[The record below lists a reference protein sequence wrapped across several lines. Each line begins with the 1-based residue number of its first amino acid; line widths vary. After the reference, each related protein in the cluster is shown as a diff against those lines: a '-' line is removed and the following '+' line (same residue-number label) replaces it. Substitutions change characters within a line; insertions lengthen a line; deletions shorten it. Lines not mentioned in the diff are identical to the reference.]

1 MASMDDVE
9 QILEKLNNS
18 LGATNEAISSFR
30 QVITQFNSTG
40 RQADD
45 FLSDFNHNLG
55 TSNREL
61 NDSSKRLEKFKNATQ
76 QAKTSLT
83 SSFQSIGEG
92 SESGAKALKGFV
104 DGIGHA
110 VNGLAGR

>member
-83 SSFQSIGEG
+83 
-92 SESGAKALKGFV
+92 
-104 DGIGHA
+104 
-110 VNGLAGR
+110 